1 MKIIKKRTKKK
12 NKIKKKIKRKRKIK
26 KKRKKRKKKKRKK
39 NLLLMNMEN
48 HLVKKY
54 IKQMNGMMKNST
66 GKKKA

>member
-1 MKIIKKRTKKK
+1 MR
-12 NKIKKKIKRKRKIK
+12 KIKKKIKRKRKIK
-26 KKRKKRKKKKRKK
+26 KKRKKKRKKKKKKKRKK

-54 IKQMNGMMKNST
+54 IKQMNGTMKNST